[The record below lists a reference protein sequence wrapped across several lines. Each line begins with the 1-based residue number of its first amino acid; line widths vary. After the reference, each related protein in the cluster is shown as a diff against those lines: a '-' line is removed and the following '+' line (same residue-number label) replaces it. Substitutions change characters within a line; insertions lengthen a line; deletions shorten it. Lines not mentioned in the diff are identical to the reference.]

1 MNGII
6 GFDLEIARPFPED
19 GWNRESSLGI
29 SCAATYSLDPND
41 IRVYHPS
48 FNGETYADEMS
59 PERVQA
65 MIDELVR
72 MSGEKYIVTWN
83 GLGFDFLVL
92 AIESRD
98 FKYKQKVANLALA
111 HIDPFFNMFCDK
123 GYGIGLQK
131 MSEALNIRGKLE
143 GMHGSLAP
151 YMWTGNP
158 TGITED
164 DINGVANI
172 FGVEAGS
179 MESQEL
185 CIDYVK
191 QDARATYDIYQG
203 LFDVGSV
210 YWKTRKGTM
219 SRYPWT
225 PKRVN
230 DRLYTC
236 AESLKTRE
244 PNTSWMDEP
253 RSRSEYMG
261 WTLQY
266 GD

>member
-1 MNGII
+1 MVKII

-19 GWNRESSLGI
+19 GWDRNASLGI
-29 SCAATYSLDPND
+29 SCAATYGANPDD
-41 IRVYHPS
+41 IHVYHPALT
-48 FNGETYADEMS
+48 GESYADEMNPAS
-59 PERVQA
+59 VQA
-65 MIDELVR
+65 MIDDLVR
-72 MSGEKYIVTWN
+72 MSQNKHIVTWN

-92 AIESRD
+92 AIESHD
-98 FKYKQKVANLALA
+98 FKYKQKVANLAME
-111 HIDPFFNMFCDK
+111 HIDPYFNMLCDK

-131 MSEALNIRGKLE
+131 MSDALHVMGKLE

-158 TGITED
+158 TGVSPEALEE
-164 DINGVANI
+164 VAR
-172 FGVEAGS
+172 FWAVAGS
-179 MESQEL
+179 MEAQEICL
-185 CIDYVK
+185 DYVK
-191 QDARATYDIYQG
+191 QDAKATYDIYQA
-203 LFDVGSV
+203 LMATRSV
-210 YWKTRKGTM
+210 YWKTRNGTL

-225 PKRVN
+225 PRHIG

-236 AESLKTRE
+236 AESLKTRV

-253 RSRSEYMG
+253 RTRSDIMG

>member
-1 MNGII
+1 MNEIV

-19 GWNRESSLGI
+19 GWDRESSLGI
-29 SCAATYSLDPND
+29 SCAATYGLDPND

-48 FNGETYADEMS
+48 LNNGAYADEMN
-59 PERVQA
+59 PERVRA

-72 MSGEKYIVTWN
+72 ISGEKYIVTWN
-83 GLGFDFLVL
+83 GMGFDFLVL

-98 FKYKQKVANLALA
+98 FKYKQKVANLALG
-111 HIDPFFNMFCDK
+111 HIDPFFSMFCDK

-131 MSEALNIRGKLE
+131 MSEALNVRGKLE

-151 YMWTGNP
+151 YMWTGNE
-158 TGITED
+158 TGVIPEMAMEIEKFNVD
-164 DINGVANI
+164 P
-172 FGVEAGS
+172 GS
-179 MESQEL
+179 MEAQEICL
-185 CIDYVK
+185 DYVK